1 MSLKE
6 FDEKF
11 TYKLTK
17 LNEAD
22 SPHLSLSLRR
32 DFSDTSNLFYPI
44 RLKPH
49 LTERNANPNAAKH
62 WLYCKHLC
70 LFLLPCET
78 ISDLLPKEELS
89 DDGLKDYWIKQY
101 DILAADQSRLPKWVR
116 AYHNKYH
123 PDREEHPPLV
133 SQKTKATLKMKLM
146 NKPIPT
152 TQPTQITL
160 ATTA

>member
-11 TYKLTK
+11 TSKMTK
-17 LNEAD
+17 LSEAD
-22 SPHLSLSLRR
+22 SPRLSLSLRR
-32 DFSDTSNLFYPI
+32 DFSDTSNFFYPI

-62 WLYCKHLC
+62 WLYCKHIC

-78 ISDLLPKEELS
+78 ISDLLPQEELS

-101 DILAADQSRLPKWVR
+101 DRLAADQNSLPKWVR
-116 AYHNKYH
+116 AYHN
-123 PDREEHPPLV
+123 
-133 SQKTKATLKMKLM
+133 
-146 NKPIPT
+146 
-152 TQPTQITL
+152 
-160 ATTA
+160 